1 MSDFGAIAPGIR
13 LGPYEITGQLDSG
26 GMGDVYRARDPR
38 LGRDVAVKVLR
49 EQSVHDPARLQR
61 FEDEARAAG
70 ALGHPNVLVV
80 YDIGRYGDIPYL
92 VSELLVGQT
101 LRDVLIESG
110 AVPLCKALEWASRIA
125 QGLAAAHDKGIV
137 HRDLKPKNLFL
148 TRDGRIK
155 ILDFGLAKLVEAAR
169 DSGFDRS
176 HRCRQRSRS
185 SGRMVRGW
193 GTSEEEPCL
202 RAPVGGRVA
211 GNAPMPMPACGHVTH
226 YSATGSTDDPAV
238 MTPAAGSPG
247 SPHHK
252 RNPAGTRCSPNA
264 LHPQTTVGFADVLF
278 D

>member
-169 DSGFDRS
+169 DSGFDRRRGRFVDNVKTIS
-176 HRCRQRSRS
+176 WTIAAYPRDANCLS
-185 SGRMVRGW
+185 STPLL
-193 GTSEEEPCL
+193 TSSLSSPCL
-202 RAPVGGRVA
+202 ARLFSVCSVFSVVNPSYGRRRIYA
-211 GNAPMPMPACGHVTH
+211 GN
-226 YSATGSTDDPAV
+226 SASRD
-238 MTPAAGSPG
+238 
-247 SPHHK
+247 
-252 RNPAGTRCSPNA
+252 RRR
-264 LHPQTTVGFADVLF
+264 
-278 D
+278 